1 MKLLTELNNMVKNI
15 FTLLKEYIIEHKV
28 FLALF
33 IVLGILSYYFSYIDI
48 LITNIFYNG
57 NKFYLANNTFGL
69 IIYEGAYYL
78 TVAVIVMLFI
88 MLFLNIF
95 KHINPFGL
103 PRKAIIFF
111 IVVTIMAP
119 GIVVNTILKDNVGRP
134 RPAHIIEYGGNAV
147 FQPPFV
153 ISNQCDKNCSF
164 VSGHAS
170 FAFTFMAIGLLFRN
184 RLRHII
190 CISGFIFGAVVGFVR
205 IFQGRHFFTDVVF
218 AFFFTWLTIT
228 LIYKFFY
235 PNDELPD
242 TIEKTR

>member
-1 MKLLTELNNMVKNI
+1 MKSLVELNNMIKNI

-33 IVLGILSYYFSYIDI
+33 IVLGILAYKFSYIDI
-48 LITNIFYNG
+48 LITNLFYSEDG
-57 NKFYLANNTFGL
+57 FYLANNTFGL

-78 TVAVIVMLFI
+78 TIAVIIILITML
-88 MLFLNIF
+88 LLNLI
-95 KHINPFGL
+95 KNIELFGL
-103 PRKAIIFF
+103 PRKALVFF
-111 IVVTIMAP
+111 IVIIIMAP
-119 GIVVNTILKDNVGRP
+119 GIVVNSLLKDHVGRP
-134 RPAHIIEYGGNAV
+134 RPAHIIEYGGTKV

-153 ISNQCDKNCSF
+153 ISDQCDKNCSF

-170 FAFTFMAIGLLFRN
+170 FAFTFMAIGLLFRK

-190 CISGFIFGAVVGFVR
+190 CTSGFIFGALVGFIR

-242 TIEKTR
+242 TIQKP

>member
-1 MKLLTELNNMVKNI
+1 MLKHI
-15 FTLLKEYIIEHKV
+15 FTLLKEYIKENKL

-33 IVLGILSYYFSYIDI
+33 VMLGIITYNFSYIDI
-48 LITNIFYNG
+48 IITNLFYNEKG
-57 NKFYLANNTFGL
+57 FYLANNIFGI

-78 TVAVIVMLFI
+78 TIAVIITLII

-95 KHINPFGL
+95 KKMNPFGL

-111 IVVTIMAP
+111 IVIVIMAP

-134 RPAHIIEYGGNAV
+134 RPAHITEYGGTAI

-170 FAFTFMAIGLLFRN
+170 FAFTFMAIGLMFRK
-184 RLRHII
+184 
-190 CISGFIFGAVVGFVR
+190 S
-205 IFQGRHFFTDVVF
+205 
-218 AFFFTWLTIT
+218 
-228 LIYKFFY
+228 
-235 PNDELPD
+235 
-242 TIEKTR
+242 

>member
-1 MKLLTELNNMVKNI
+1 MIKNI

-33 IVLGILSYYFSYIDI
+33 IVLGILAYKFSYIDI
-48 LITNIFYNG
+48 LITNLFYNDDG
-57 NKFYLANNTFGL
+57 FYLANNTFGL
-69 IIYEGAYYL
+69 IVYEGAYYL
-78 TVAVIVMLFI
+78 TIAVII
-88 MLFLNIF
+88 MLIIMLLLNLF
-95 KHINPFGL
+95 KNIKPFGL
-103 PRKAIIFF
+103 PRKAVIFF
-111 IVVTIMAP
+111 IVIIIMAP
-119 GIVVNTILKDNVGRP
+119 GIVVNSLLKDHVGRP
-134 RPAHIIEYGGNAV
+134 RPAHITEYGGTKV

-153 ISNQCDKNCSF
+153 ISDQCDKNCSF

-170 FAFTFMAIGLLFRN
+170 FAFTFMAIGLLFRK
-184 RLRHII
+184 RLRYII
-190 CISGFIFGAVVGFVR
+190 CTSGFIFGALVGFIR

-242 TIEKTR
+242 TIQKT

>member
-1 MKLLTELNNMVKNI
+1 MIKNI
-15 FTLLKEYIIEHKV
+15 FTLLKEYIVEHKV

-33 IVLGILSYYFSYIDI
+33 IVLGILAYKFSYIDI
-48 LITNIFYNG
+48 LITNLFYNENG
-57 NKFYLANNTFGL
+57 FYLADNTFGL

-78 TVAVIVMLFI
+78 TIAVIILLAI
-88 MLFLNIF
+88 MLILNLF
-95 KHINPFGL
+95 KNINLFGL
-103 PRKAIIFF
+103 PRKAVIFF
-111 IVVTIMAP
+111 IVVVIMAP
-119 GIVVNTILKDNVGRP
+119 GIVVNSILKDHVGRP
-134 RPAHIIEYGGNAV
+134 RPAHIIEYGGTAV

-153 ISNQCDKNCSF
+153 ISDQCNKNCSF

-170 FAFTFMAIGLLFRN
+170 FAFTFMSLGLLFRK

-190 CISGFIFGAVVGFVR
+190 CTSGFIFGALVGFVR

-235 PNDELPD
+235 PDDELPD
-242 TIEKTR
+242 TIQKN

>member
-1 MKLLTELNNMVKNI
+1 MIKNI

-33 IVLGILSYYFSYIDI
+33 IVLGILAYKFSYIDI
-48 LITNIFYNG
+48 LITNLFYNENG
-57 NKFYLANNTFGL
+57 FYLANNIFGL

-78 TVAVIVMLFI
+78 TIAVIVLLFI

-95 KHINPFGL
+95 KNIKPFGM

-111 IVVTIMAP
+111 IVIVIMAP
-119 GIVVNTILKDNVGRP
+119 GIVVNSILKDHVGRP
-134 RPAHIIEYGGNAV
+134 RPAHITEYGGTVV

-153 ISNQCDKNCSF
+153 ISDQCDKNCSF

-170 FAFTFMAIGLLFRN
+170 FAFTFMAIGLLFRK

-190 CISGFIFGAVVGFVR
+190 CTSGFIFGAVVGFVR

-235 PNDELPD
+235 PDDELPD
-242 TIEKTR
+242 TIQKN

>member
-1 MKLLTELNNMVKNI
+1 MIKHI

-33 IVLGILSYYFSYIDI
+33 IVLGILAYKFSYIDI
-48 LITNIFYNG
+48 LITNLFYNEDG
-57 NKFYLANNTFGL
+57 FYLANNLFGL

-78 TVAVIVMLFI
+78 TIAVVVLLAVMLI
-88 MLFLNIF
+88 LNLT
-95 KHINPFGL
+95 KNMHPFGL

-111 IVVTIMAP
+111 IVITIMAP
-119 GIVVNTILKDNVGRP
+119 GVIVNSILKEHSGRP
-134 RPAHIIEYGGNAV
+134 RPAHVTEFGGTAI
-147 FQPPFV
+147 FQPPFT
-153 ISNQCDKNCSF
+153 ISNQCESNCSF

-170 FAFTFMAIGLLFRN
+170 FAFTFMAIGLLFRG
-184 RLRHII
+184 RVRRII
-190 CISGFIFGAVVGFVR
+190 FTSGFLFGAVVGFVR
-205 IFQGRHFFTDVVF
+205 IFQGRHFFSDVVF

-242 TIEKTR
+242 TINRNP

>member
-1 MKLLTELNNMVKNI
+1 MIKNI

-33 IVLGILSYYFSYIDI
+33 IVLGILAYKFSYIDI
-48 LITNIFYNG
+48 LITNLFYNENG
-57 NKFYLANNTFGL
+57 FYLANNIFGL

-78 TVAVIVMLFI
+78 TIAVIVLLFI
-88 MLFLNIF
+88 MLFLNVF
-95 KHINPFGL
+95 KNIKPLGM

-111 IVVTIMAP
+111 IVIVIMAP
-119 GIVVNTILKDNVGRP
+119 GIVVNSILKDHVGRP
-134 RPAHIIEYGGNAV
+134 RPAHITEYGGTAV

-153 ISNQCDKNCSF
+153 ISDQCDKNCSF

-170 FAFTFMAIGLLFRN
+170 FAFTFMAIGLLFRK

-190 CISGFIFGAVVGFVR
+190 CTSGFIFGAVVGFVR

-235 PNDELPD
+235 PDDELPD
-242 TIEKTR
+242 TIQKN